1 MDGPAFH
8 SRHHKRNGHA
18 KAPRALSA
26 EPGMHVA
33 ADPITTRTRRFMSW
47 RRPMAPG
54 LAMGSRLTSKVDSAT
69 TKRFY
74 HHVVGLKIN
83 MDLGWIET

>member
-1 MDGPAFH
+1 
-8 SRHHKRNGHA
+8 
-18 KAPRALSA
+18 
-26 EPGMHVA
+26 
-33 ADPITTRTRRFMSW
+33 
-47 RRPMAPG
+47 MAPG